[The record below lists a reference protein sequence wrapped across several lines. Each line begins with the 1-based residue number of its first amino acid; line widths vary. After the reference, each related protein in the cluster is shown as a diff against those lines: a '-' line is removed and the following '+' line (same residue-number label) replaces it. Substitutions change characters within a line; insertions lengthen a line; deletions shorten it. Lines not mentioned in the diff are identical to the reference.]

1 MDLCDIRAK
10 QRRAAYE
17 IQTHKS
23 SRISP
28 LLYRFLHCRPVF
40 SSLYAANEI
49 EEILGHRVVPYWKA
63 YLLGIPTLFVYPMK
77 SSACENISSEKSF
90 SHAEL
95 YSKPKYKLSFPQ
107 IDRNRGVQIMAD
119 DLEFVFPL
127 RLQHCH
133 SAFHAIITGFQGNRF
148 LIAEG
153 PLNRII

>member
-1 MDLCDIRAK
+1 MKSKRTNRPGFLLCFIVFF
-10 QRRAAYE
+10 
-17 IQTHKS
+17 TVG
-23 SRISP
+23 
-28 LLYRFLHCRPVF
+28 LFFLHYMPH
-40 SSLYAANEI
+40 SLQNEI

-133 SAFHAIITGFQGNRF
+133 SAFHAIITGFQRNRF

>member
-1 MDLCDIRAK
+1 MKSKRTNRPGFFLCFIVFF
-10 QRRAAYE
+10 
-17 IQTHKS
+17 TVG
-23 SRISP
+23 
-28 LLYRFLHCRPVF
+28 LFFLYYMPH
-40 SSLYAANEI
+40 SLQNEI

-107 IDRNRGVQIMAD
+107 IDRNRGVQIMAN